1 MTIETIEIKK
11 TFHSYRAPQKEF
23 IEKLAGRVADMR
35 ESGKLTPEVLHRLRQ
50 YFRIKNIYHSNAIEG
65 NALNVGETRQV
76 VEMGLTLTGK
86 PLKDQAEAKNLAAAV
101 DYLEELATDIVKPI
115 KEYDVRQIHQL
126 VLKGINDEN
135 AGKYRDV
142 IVEISGSKYKPPGPE
157 KIASEME
164 EFGNWLGSVSC
175 PGEDFATANGL
186 IYAATAH
193 TWLVYIH
200 PFIDGNGRVA
210 RLLMNLI
217 LMRYGFPIAI
227 VTREDRMRY
236 YDALEETQSSDLSQF
251 LSLISECVEESLE
264 EYEAAAKEQRER
276 IEWARSLAERF
287 DAGERV
293 KIANEYEVWRSAL
306 DLLKGYMRQT
316 AAMIDESS
324 PLIKIFF
331 KDFGM
336 LEYEKYISLRIGE
349 SAKRTWFF
357 RIDFVRGDRTV
368 RYLFF
373 FGSKSHYLRDI
384 CHVTLHIAREEPSGS
399 YYYELLDRLS
409 KPNTLS
415 ISELGYDSK
424 AEKFV
429 SRAPGGS
436 ITKDKIE
443 NIGKRFFEEVIK
455 RHFSS

>member
-1 MTIETIEIKK
+1 MALEWIEIEN
-11 TFHSYRAPQKEF
+11 TLYSYRAPQKEF

-35 ESGKLTPEVLHRLRQ
+35 ESGKLTPVVLHRLRQ

-65 NALNVGETRQV
+65 NSLNVGETRQV

-101 DYLEELATDIVKPI
+101 DYLEELATDITKPI

-126 VLKGINDEN
+126 VLKGINNEN
-135 AGKYRDV
+135 AGRYRNV
-142 IVEISGSKYKPPGPE
+142 IVEISGSKYIPPGPE

-164 EFGNWLGSVSC
+164 GFSNWLGSVSC
-175 PGEDFATANGL
+175 PGENFAAADGL
-186 IYAATAH
+186 IYAAVAH

-217 LMRYGFPIAI
+217 LMRFGFPIAI

-236 YDALEETQSSDLSQF
+236 YDALEETQYSDLSQF

-264 EYEAAAKEQRER
+264 EYEAAADEQRER
-276 IEWARSLAERF
+276 IEWAKSLAERF

-293 KIANEYEVWRSAL
+293 KIANEYEVWKSAI

-316 AAMIDESS
+316 AAMIDEAS
-324 PLIKIFF
+324 PLVKIYF

-336 LEYEKYISLRIGE
+336 LEYEKYISLRVGE

-357 RIDFVRGDRTV
+357 RIDFVRGERTA

-373 FGSKSHYLRDI
+373 FGSKSHYLKDK

-399 YYYELLDRLS
+399 YYYELLDNLS
-409 KPNTLS
+409 MPNTIS

-429 SRAPGGS
+429 SRAPNGS
-436 ITKDKIE
+436 VTENKIE
-443 NIGKRFFEEVIK
+443 IIGKRFFEEVIK
-455 RHFSS
+455 RHFSN